1 MACGDCPPPG
11 RVACSGLG
19 ATRSPATPVNVTIL
33 DDYHDTLCTL
43 PCFAKLA
50 GHRVTVWHDHVAD
63 PDALAARL
71 HDTEA
76 LVLIRE
82 RTAVRTPLLARLP
95 QQAAALK
102 AGRWQVGVGST
113 LRGKTLGLY
122 GWGRIAHVVA
132 GYGRSF
138 GMHVLVWARP
148 ASRQRA
154 REEGFAVADSKHA
167 LFAESDVVSLHL
179 RLVADTRHVVTAHDL
194 ACMKPSAFLVNT
206 SRAALIEEGAL
217 VAALRAGRPGFAAV
231 DVYEHEPVTDPQHPL
246 LALDNVVATPHI
258 GYVTREEY
266 ELQFADVFEQILA
279 YAAGTPINVVN
290 PEVLSRARPAIAS

>member
-1 MACGDCPPPG
+1 MA
-11 RVACSGLG
+11 S
-19 ATRSPATPVNVTIL
+19 
-33 DDYHDTLCTL
+33 
-43 PCFAKLA
+43 
-50 GHRVTVWHDHVAD
+50 
-63 PDALAARL
+63 
-71 HDTEA
+71 
-76 LVLIRE
+76 
-82 RTAVRTPLLARLP
+82 
-95 QQAAALK
+95 LK
-102 AGRWQVGVGST
+102 AGRWQIGVGTT

-266 ELQFADVFEQILA
+266 ELQFADVFEQVLA